1 MTSKPHPLAF
11 NELLDRPLIEAF
23 IVAFT
28 FLSFVAQD
36 LILLF
41 REACLTPELTRRP
54 HEAFDLT
61 GRSDDESHAIGRS
74 G

>member
-1 MTSKPHPLAF
+1 MTSKLHPLAF

-41 REACLTPELTRRP
+41 REACLTPELT
-54 HEAFDLT
+54 
-61 GRSDDESHAIGRS
+61 GRDEPPRWTS
-74 G
+74 

>member
-41 REACLTPELTRRP
+41 REACLTPELTGR
-54 HEAFDLT
+54 EILYQASKLT
-61 GRSDDESHAIGRS
+61 NERQADSAPVE
-74 G
+74 

>member
-1 MTSKPHPLAF
+1 MTSKLHPLAF
-11 NELLDRPLIEAF
+11 NELLDRRLIEAF

-41 REACLTPELTRRP
+41 REACLTPELTRR
-54 HEAFDLT
+54 EALPSSIQLLDERQAIS
-61 GRSDDESHAIGRS
+61 GRVE
-74 G
+74 

>member
-1 MTSKPHPLAF
+1 MKSTLIPLAF

-41 REACLTPELTRRP
+41 REACLTLE
-54 HEAFDLT
+54 LT
-61 GRSDDESHAIGRS
+61 GRREITQDWRIE
-74 G
+74 